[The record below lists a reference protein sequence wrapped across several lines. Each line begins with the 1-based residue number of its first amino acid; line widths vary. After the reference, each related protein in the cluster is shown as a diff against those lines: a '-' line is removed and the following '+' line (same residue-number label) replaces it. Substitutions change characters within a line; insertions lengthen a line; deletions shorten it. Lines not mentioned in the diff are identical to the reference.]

1 MKAAVMVE
9 TGMLVVRKISVS
21 SKGNNG
27 VKRHSRKSSRY
38 QKLLNASGCHASTV
52 CSDVIKEKAPR
63 VILDAFYSQDPNFRE
78 IVDNSCRQLVASEEE
93 IIDALNITVP
103 PAFLEQ
109 LR

>member
-1 MKAAVMVE
+1 M
-9 TGMLVVRKISVS
+9 
-21 SKGNNG
+21 
-27 VKRHSRKSSRY
+27 
-38 QKLLNASGCHASTV
+38 
-52 CSDVIKEKAPR
+52 IKEKAPR

-93 IIDALNITVP
+93 IIDAPNITVP